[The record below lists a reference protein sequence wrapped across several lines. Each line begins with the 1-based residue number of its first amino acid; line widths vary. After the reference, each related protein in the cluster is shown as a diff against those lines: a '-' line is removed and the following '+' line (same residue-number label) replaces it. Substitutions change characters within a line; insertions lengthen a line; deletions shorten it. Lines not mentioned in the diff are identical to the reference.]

1 MKASVLSQLAALK
14 GAPAP
19 VLKAKWRELF
29 ETEPPAYNRRFLE
42 SRLAYRIQELAYGGL
57 SRETLGRLRAMAKQ
71 YATRDAAERK
81 ARPVHRPIA
90 GTKLIREYQG
100 IEHCVTVRADD
111 FEYLGRPYKSLS
123 SIAREITGTKWNGLV
138 FFGLKRHPV
147 RRFQLTLIEEEGL
160 ATSQR
165 HQVLLPVSYF
175 HVVYTLP
182 SQLRDVAR
190 LFRGKFLTMI
200 MDAHADG
207 QLKFFNTHAVSVP
220 RARNSRPWS

>member
-1 MKASVLSQLAALK
+1 MKDSVLSQLAALK
-14 GAPAP
+14 GASAP
-19 VLKAKWRELF
+19 VLKARWRELF

-100 IEHCVTVRADD
+100 VEHCVTVRADD

-123 SIAREITGTKWNGLV
+123 SIAREITGTQWNGLV
-138 FFGLKRHPV
+138 FFGLKRHPG
-147 RRFQLTLIEEEGL
+147 RT
-160 ATSQR
+160 
-165 HQVLLPVSYF
+165 
-175 HVVYTLP
+175 
-182 SQLRDVAR
+182 
-190 LFRGKFLTMI
+190 
-200 MDAHADG
+200 
-207 QLKFFNTHAVSVP
+207 
-220 RARNSRPWS
+220 